1 MRAPMTA
8 IAVEPLTPVVQP
20 LPPLPW
26 WHAAREELLDLA
38 REETPRYVYNRTA
51 VQAAV
56 AELRSLRAVDRLFYA
71 VKANPHPGL
80 LKLIHT
86 AGLGFETV
94 SPGELARVRS
104 LFPHLK
110 RERLLF
116 TPNFAPRRE
125 YAEALNH
132 GATVILD
139 NLHTLKEWPE
149 TFRGRE
155 VFLRVDTEIEAGH
168 HQHVRTAGVM
178 SKFGIP
184 YEELAEARALAA
196 GLDAR
201 VVGLHAHM
209 GSGILDPDIWG
220 ENAVRLT
227 ELLSSFPDVRA
238 LDLGGGFGVPPSA
251 DVPGLDLKRLDM
263 GLLKVRRA
271 HPDIQLWLEPGRY
284 LVARA
289 GVLLARVT
297 QLKGK
302 SGLRY
307 LGVDAGMNSLLRP
320 ALYGA
325 HHEIVNLTRFDEPA
339 KARYTVVGPICES
352 GDVLGVERLLPESRE
367 GDVLLIADV
376 GAYGHTMGSRYNLRE
391 PAVETLL

>member
-1 MRAPMTA
+1 MSALMNESS
-8 IAVEPLTPVVQP
+8 ISVEQR
-20 LPPLPW
+20 PW
-26 WHAAREELLDLA
+26 WQERREELLELA
-38 REETPRYVYNRTA
+38 RQETPRYVYDRAA
-51 VQAAV
+51 VQTAIAA
-56 AELRSLRAVDRLFYA
+56 LRRLRAVDRLFYA
-71 VKANPHPGL
+71 VKANPHPDL
-80 LKLIHT
+80 LKLFHA

-94 SPGELARVRS
+94 SPGELARVRD
-104 LFPHLK
+104 LFPGLD

-139 NLHTLKEWPE
+139 NLHPLKEWPE

-155 VFLRVDTEIEAGH
+155 VFLRVDTELEAGH
-168 HQHVRTAGVM
+168 HRHVRTAGAA

-184 YEELAEARALAA
+184 YEELAEARVLAA

-201 VVGLHAHM
+201 IVGLHAHV
-209 GSGILDPDIWG
+209 GSGILDPDVWG
-220 ENAVRLT
+220 ENAARLA
-227 ELLSSFPDVRA
+227 EHLGSFPDVRV
-238 LDLGGGFGVPPSA
+238 LDLGGGFGIPPSA
-251 DVPGLDLKRLDM
+251 DEASLDLNRLDA
-263 GLLKVRRA
+263 GLLKLRRA

-302 SGLRY
+302 SGLRF

-325 HHEIVNLTRFDEPA
+325 YHGIVNLTRLDRPA
-339 KARYTVVGPICES
+339 DARYTVVGPICES
-352 GDVLGVERLLPESRE
+352 GDVMGGERLLPESRE

-376 GAYGHTMGSRYNLRE
+376 GAYGHAMSSRYNLRE
-391 PAVETLL
+391 PAAETFV